1 MSIGEKQKPPTFFG
15 YVGGK
20 HFLLKHLLPLIPQHK
35 VYVEPFCGSAKL
47 FFAKT
52 PSQIEV
58 LNDKNKLIANLFYC
72 VSFHFEEFYQ
82 KVSTL
87 VYSRA
92 LLKLFVKELKRI
104 SDLNIPD
111 VELAV
116 KTYYIFNTAFSG
128 NAKSLAI
135 SFSKKRNVATSF
147 HNKISSLYLIHER
160 LKNVLIECSDFEE
173 VIKRY
178 DSEDTFFYLDP
189 PYYGTEH
196 YYDGNFT
203 EEDHKRLLSLLKQ
216 VKGKWLL
223 SGYSNELYENE
234 LKEFNRL
241 EFQAVKYSYGLT
253 QNSKQKERPQAVE
266 VVWFN
271 YEIDKSKLFR

>member
-1 MSIGEKQKPPTFFG
+1 MDFTLKPPTFFQ
-15 YVGGK
+15 YIGGK
-20 HFLLKHLLPLIPQHK
+20 QYLLKHLLPLIPQHK

-52 PSQIEV
+52 PSKIEV

-72 VSFHFEEFYQ
+72 VSFYFDEFYQ

-92 LLKLFVKELKRI
+92 LYDMFKQDVETLTDLK
-104 SDLNIPD
+104 IPD
-111 VELAV
+111 VDVAV
-116 KTYYIFNTAFSG
+116 KTYYLLNTSFAG
-128 NAKSLAI
+128 NGLTQGFGVSKTRNEAK
-135 SFSKKRNVATSF
+135 FF
-147 HNKISSLYLIHER
+147 HNKIASLRLIHER
-160 LKNVLIECSDFEE
+160 LKNAQIECSDFEE

-189 PYYGTEH
+189 PYYGAEH
-196 YYDGNFT
+196 YYDANFT

-216 VKGKWLL
+216 IKGKWLL

>member
-1 MSIGEKQKPPTFFG
+1 MDFTLKPPTFFQ
-15 YVGGK
+15 YIGGK
-20 HFLLKHLLPLIPQHK
+20 QYLLKHLLPLIPQHK
-35 VYVEPFCGSAKL
+35 TYVEPFCGSAKL

-52 PSQIEV
+52 PSQVEV

-72 VSFHFEEFYQ
+72 VSFHFDEFYQ

-87 VYSRA
+87 VYSRVLYDMFKQDVETLA
-92 LLKLFVKELKRI
+92 DLK
-104 SDLNIPD
+104 IPD
-111 VELAV
+111 VDVAV
-116 KTYYIFNTAFSG
+116 KTYYLFNTSFAGKVFGGFGVSKTK
-128 NAKSLAI
+128 NEAK
-135 SFSKKRNVATSF
+135 SF
-147 HNKISSLYLIHER
+147 HNKISSLHLIHER
-160 LKNVLIECSDFEE
+160 LKNAQIECSDFEE
-173 VIKRY
+173 VIRRY

-189 PYYGTEH
+189 PYYGAEL
-196 YYDGNFT
+196 YYDANFT

-216 VKGKWLL
+216 VRGKWLL

-241 EFQAVKYSYGLT
+241 EFQAVKHSYGLT